1 MAEETED
8 SKWELERKTGN
19 KMFNRERGKDNEE
32 GMRMGKERKKER
44 KKGRKIERKEDKR
57 KSRQRQRKQ
66 KRCINTRE
74 ANRTFTQGASANMS
88 YLCI

>member
-1 MAEETED
+1 MAEKMEN

-44 KKGRKIERKEDKR
+44 KEER
-57 KSRQRQRKQ
+57 
-66 KRCINTRE
+66 
-74 ANRTFTQGASANMS
+74 
-88 YLCI
+88 

>member
-44 KKGRKIERKEDKR
+44 KEER
-57 KSRQRQRKQ
+57 
-66 KRCINTRE
+66 
-74 ANRTFTQGASANMS
+74 
-88 YLCI
+88 